1 MSTLRALIF
10 ILVVPAFLPA
20 QVVGSQVDNFKVASA
35 RLTGVLDDRVASI
48 VPGPLLQRSKAT
60 YLEDYGMIVTIEI
73 ALERPRN
80 PFSAVKLPE
89 ELRRLNKER
98 RESLKEGAISLLKK
112 NVAELE
118 ALSSN
123 DWVTVVI
130 HMLNTNPA
138 DLPNLPTQLV
148 VSAKKRDVT
157 ALGFGRIS
165 ELIFRSRLRVREY

>member
-1 MSTLRALIF
+1 MSTLRLLIF
-10 ILVVPAFLPA
+10 ILVVPVFLVA
-20 QVVGSQVDNFKVASA
+20 QVEEGQVDNLKLASA
-35 RLTGVLDDRVASI
+35 RLTGVLDDRVSAI

-80 PFSAVKLPE
+80 PFSAVRPPE
-89 ELRRLNKER
+89 ELLRLNKER
-98 RESLKEGAISLLKK
+98 RELLKEGAISLLTQ
-112 NVAELE
+112 NVAELK

-123 DWVTVVI
+123 DWATVVI

-138 DLPNLPTQLV
+138 DLPGLPTQLV
-148 VSAKKRDVT
+148 VSAKKRDVI

-165 ELIFRSRLRVREY
+165 DPIFRSRLRVREY